1 MVQVN
6 GDGLHSSCNAE
17 SPVTVGERR
26 LCDDRTTVTCSTSAL
41 CSPQGAQVS
50 RNQILESVKQHEE
63 EDVGAEGA
71 LLKSNGASR
80 LQQNVDDTSC
90 SSSTT
95 ESLFPSAEELPPRP
109 PRANSCNYTHWV
121 ALDVGKDF
129 HDQYVYR
136 HANGLCVIGLLPT
149 HVAFKPTPAV
159 TAVDFNVGKQSRADL
174 KVSGKRKKNAITLEP
189 NSVLC
194 KVMVGE
200 SFYLIRCCVRG
211 VLLEVNE
218 RLIKAPGLL
227 NTQADTEGHI
237 AIMMPRPED
246 WAKASKVLLTLEQY
260 RERRGL

>member
-50 RNQILESVKQHEE
+50 RNQMLESVKQHEEEEE

-136 HANGLCVIGLLPT
+136 HANGYLSSSYLCEKCDTFCKTLVFNFCKFLP
-149 HVAFKPTPAV
+149 
-159 TAVDFNVGKQSRADL
+159 S
-174 KVSGKRKKNAITLEP
+174 
-189 NSVLC
+189 
-194 KVMVGE
+194 
-200 SFYLIRCCVRG
+200 
-211 VLLEVNE
+211 
-218 RLIKAPGLL
+218 
-227 NTQADTEGHI
+227 
-237 AIMMPRPED
+237 
-246 WAKASKVLLTLEQY
+246 
-260 RERRGL
+260 